1 MTKINHIGLIVDGN
15 GRWAKER
22 GQKRSYGHKKGAEA
36 LEKIILY
43 INENKI
49 ANYLSLY
56 VFSTE
61 NFNRSEEE
69 VNYLMELFMKWFKKA
84 KDKYQNA
91 NIKVLFSSQ
100 KNYLKKEIV
109 DAINE
114 LENATKENTGLV
126 VNFCLSYGG
135 RQEIV
140 DATKKISEKVLN
152 KEIKVEDIN
161 EELFKKYLY
170 NDLPDVDFLIRTS
183 GENRISNFMLWQLSY
198 AEFYFP
204 KTYFPD
210 FTPESLEEAIKEY
223 EKRDR
228 RFGKIKNEK
237 QSK

>member
-100 KNYLKKEIV
+100 KSYLKKEIV

-114 LENATKENTGLV
+114 LENATRKNTGLV

-152 KEIKVEDIN
+152 KEIKIEDIN
-161 EELFKKYLY
+161 EDLFKKYLY
-170 NDLPDVDFLIRTS
+170 NALPDVDFLIRTS

-204 KTYFPD
+204 KVYFPD

-228 RFGKIKNEK
+228 RFGKIKK
-237 QSK
+237 

>member
-1 MTKINHIGLIVDGN
+1 MTKVNHIGIIVDGN
-15 GRWAKER
+15 GRWAKEK
-22 GQKRSYGHKKGAEA
+22 GKSRSEGHKAGAET

-43 INENKI
+43 ISKENI

-61 NFNRSEEE
+61 NFSRSPEE
-69 VNYLMELFMKWFKKA
+69 VNYLMELFMKWFKKCKEKY
-84 KDKYQNA
+84 KDA

-100 KNYLKKEIV
+100 KEFLKPEIV
-109 DAINE
+109 KAIDE
-114 LENATKENTGLV
+114 LEEATKDNTGLV

-140 DATKKISEKVLN
+140 DATKKVATAVLEN
-152 KEIKVEDIN
+152 KLNINDIN

-183 GENRISNFMLWQLSY
+183 GENRVSNFMLWQISY
-198 AEFYFP
+198 AEMYFP
-204 KTYFPD
+204 KVYFPD
-210 FTPESLEEAIKEY
+210 FTPKYLEEAIEEY

-228 RFGKIKNEK
+228 RFGNVK
-237 QSK
+237 

>member
-1 MTKINHIGLIVDGN
+1 MTKINHIGIIVDGN
-15 GRWAKER
+15 GRWAKEK
-22 GQKRSYGHKKGAEA
+22 GKSRSEGHKAGAET

-43 INENKI
+43 ISKENI

-61 NFNRSEEE
+61 NFSRSPEE
-69 VNYLMELFMKWFKKA
+69 VNYLMELFMKWFKKCKEKY
-84 KDKYQNA
+84 KDT

-100 KNYLKKEIV
+100 KEFLKPEIV
-109 DAINE
+109 KAIDE
-114 LENATKENTGLV
+114 LEEATKDNTGLV

-140 DATKKISEKVLN
+140 DATKKIATAVLEN
-152 KEIKVEDIN
+152 KLNINDIN

-183 GENRISNFMLWQLSY
+183 GENRVSNFMLWQISY
-198 AEFYFP
+198 AEMYFP
-204 KTYFPD
+204 KVYFPD
-210 FTPESLEEAIKEY
+210 FTPKYLEEAIEEY

-228 RFGKIKNEK
+228 RFGNVK
-237 QSK
+237 

>member
-152 KEIKVEDIN
+152 KEIKIEDIN

-183 GENRISNFMLWQLSY
+183 GENRISNFMLWQISY

-204 KTYFPD
+204 KVYFPD
-210 FTPESLEEAIKEY
+210 FTPECLKEAINVYKT
-223 EKRDR
+223 RDR
-228 RFGKIKNEK
+228 RFGKIKK
-237 QSK
+237 

>member
-1 MTKINHIGLIVDGN
+1 MTKINHIGIIVDGN
-15 GRWAKER
+15 GRWAKEK
-22 GQKRSYGHKKGAEA
+22 GKSRSEGHKAGAEA

-43 INENKI
+43 INKESI

-61 NFNRSEEE
+61 NFSRSPEE
-69 VNYLMELFMKWFKKA
+69 VNYLMELFMKWFKKC
-84 KDKYQNA
+84 KEKYKNA

-100 KNYLKKEIV
+100 KEFLKPEIV
-109 DAINE
+109 KAIDE
-114 LENATKENTGLV
+114 LEETTKDNTGLV

-140 DATKKISEKVLN
+140 DATKKIATAVLEN
-152 KEIKVEDIN
+152 KLNIDDIN

-183 GENRISNFMLWQLSY
+183 GENRVSNFMLWQISY
-198 AEFYFP
+198 AEMYFP
-204 KTYFPD
+204 KVYFPD
-210 FTPESLEEAIKEY
+210 FTPKCLEEAIEEY

-228 RFGKIKNEK
+228 RFGNIK
-237 QSK
+237 

>member
-1 MTKINHIGLIVDGN
+1 MTKVNHIGIIVDGN
-15 GRWAKER
+15 GRWAKEK
-22 GQKRSYGHKKGAEA
+22 GKSRSEGHKAGAET

-43 INENKI
+43 ISKENI

-61 NFNRSEEE
+61 NFSRSPEE
-69 VNYLMELFMKWFKKA
+69 VNYLMELFMKWFKKCKEKY
-84 KDKYQNA
+84 KDA

-100 KNYLKKEIV
+100 KEFLKPEIV
-109 DAINE
+109 NAIDE
-114 LENATKENTGLV
+114 LEETTKDNTGLV

-140 DATKKISEKVLN
+140 DATKKIATAVLEN
-152 KEIKVEDIN
+152 KLNINDIN

-183 GENRISNFMLWQLSY
+183 GENRVSNFMLWQISY
-198 AEFYFP
+198 AEMYFP
-204 KTYFPD
+204 KVYFPD
-210 FTPESLEEAIKEY
+210 FTPKCLEEAIEEY

-228 RFGKIKNEK
+228 RFGNVK
-237 QSK
+237 

>member
-84 KDKYQNA
+84 KDKYQSA

-100 KNYLKKEIV
+100 KSYLKKEIV

-114 LENATKENTGLV
+114 LEDATKENTGLV

-152 KEIKVEDIN
+152 KEIKIEDIN

>member
-1 MTKINHIGLIVDGN
+1 MTKINHIGIIVDGN
-15 GRWAKER
+15 GRWAKEK
-22 GQKRSYGHKKGAEA
+22 GKSRSEGHKAGAET

-43 INENKI
+43 ISKEKI

-61 NFNRSEEE
+61 NFSRSPEE
-69 VNYLMELFMKWFKKA
+69 VNYLMELFMKWFKKC
-84 KDKYQNA
+84 KEKYKNA

-100 KNYLKKEIV
+100 KEFLKPEIV
-109 DAINE
+109 KAIDE
-114 LENATKENTGLV
+114 LEDATKNNTGLV

-140 DATKKISEKVLN
+140 DATKKIATAVLEN
-152 KEIKVEDIN
+152 KLNINDIN

-183 GENRISNFMLWQLSY
+183 GENRVSNFMLWQISY
-198 AEFYFP
+198 AEMYFP
-204 KTYFPD
+204 KVYFPD
-210 FTPESLEEAIKEY
+210 FTPKCLEEAIEEY

-228 RFGKIKNEK
+228 RFGNIK
-237 QSK
+237 

>member
-1 MTKINHIGLIVDGN
+1 MTKVNHIGIIVDGN
-15 GRWAKER
+15 GRWAKEK
-22 GQKRSYGHKKGAEA
+22 GKSRSEGHKAGAET

-43 INENKI
+43 ISKENI

-61 NFNRSEEE
+61 NFSRSPEE
-69 VNYLMELFMKWFKKA
+69 VNYLMELFMKWFKKCKEKY
-84 KDKYQNA
+84 KDA

-100 KNYLKKEIV
+100 KEFLKPEIV
-109 DAINE
+109 KAIDE
-114 LENATKENTGLV
+114 LEEATKDNTGLV

-140 DATKKISEKVLN
+140 DATKKIATAVLEN
-152 KEIKVEDIN
+152 KLNINDIN

-183 GENRISNFMLWQLSY
+183 GENRVSNFMLWQISY
-198 AEFYFP
+198 AEMYFP
-204 KTYFPD
+204 KVYFPD
-210 FTPESLEEAIKEY
+210 FTPKCLEEAIEEY

-228 RFGKIKNEK
+228 RFGNVK
-237 QSK
+237 

>member
-1 MTKINHIGLIVDGN
+1 MTKVNHIGIIVDGN
-15 GRWAKER
+15 GRWAKEK
-22 GQKRSYGHKKGAEA
+22 GKSRSEGHKAGAET

-43 INENKI
+43 ISKENI

-61 NFNRSEEE
+61 NFSRSPEE
-69 VNYLMELFMKWFKKA
+69 VNYLMELFMKWFKKCKEKY
-84 KDKYQNA
+84 KDA

-100 KNYLKKEIV
+100 KEFLKPEIV
-109 DAINE
+109 KAIDE
-114 LENATKENTGLV
+114 LEEATKDNNGLV

-140 DATKKISEKVLN
+140 DATKKIATAVLEN
-152 KEIKVEDIN
+152 KLNINDIN

-183 GENRISNFMLWQLSY
+183 GENRVSNFMLWQISY
-198 AEFYFP
+198 AEMYFP
-204 KTYFPD
+204 KVYFPD
-210 FTPESLEEAIKEY
+210 FTPKCLEEAIEEY

-228 RFGKIKNEK
+228 RFGNVK
-237 QSK
+237 

>member
-1 MTKINHIGLIVDGN
+1 MDTINHIGIIVDGN
-15 GRWAKER
+15 GRWAQEK
-22 GQKRSYGHKKGAEA
+22 GKIRSEGHKAGADA

-43 INENKI
+43 MSKNKI

-61 NFNRSEEE
+61 NFNRSSEE

-84 KDKYQNA
+84 KSKYDSE

-100 KNYLKKEIV
+100 KSFLKPEIV

-114 LENATKENTGLV
+114 LEEATKNNTGLV

-140 DATKKISEKVLN
+140 DATKKIASDV
-152 KEIKVEDIN
+152 KEGYLKIEDIN
-161 EELFKKYLY
+161 EKMYSEYLY

-183 GENRISNFMLWQLSY
+183 GENRISNFMLWQISY

-204 KTYFPD
+204 KVYFPD
-210 FTPESLEEAIKEY
+210 FTPKSLEEAIEVYKT
-223 EKRDR
+223 RDR
-228 RFGKIKNEK
+228 RFGKIKK
-237 QSK
+237 

>member
-1 MTKINHIGLIVDGN
+1 MTKINHIGIIVDGN
-15 GRWAKER
+15 GRWAKEK
-22 GQKRSYGHKKGAEA
+22 GKSRSEGHKAGAEA

-43 INENKI
+43 INKESI

-61 NFNRSEEE
+61 NFSRSPEE
-69 VNYLMELFMKWFKKA
+69 VNYLMELFMKWFKKC
-84 KDKYQNA
+84 KEKYKNA

-100 KNYLKKEIV
+100 KEFLKPEIV
-109 DAINE
+109 KAIDE
-114 LENATKENTGLV
+114 LEEATKDNTGLV

-140 DATKKISEKVLN
+140 DATKKIATAVLEN
-152 KEIKVEDIN
+152 KLNIDDIN

-183 GENRISNFMLWQLSY
+183 GENRVSNFMLWQISY
-198 AEFYFP
+198 AEMYFP
-204 KTYFPD
+204 KVYFPD
-210 FTPESLEEAIKEY
+210 FTPKCLEEAIEEY

-228 RFGKIKNEK
+228 RFGNIK
-237 QSK
+237 

>member
-1 MTKINHIGLIVDGN
+1 MTKINHIGIIVDGN
-15 GRWAKER
+15 GRWAKEK
-22 GQKRSYGHKKGAEA
+22 GKSRSEGHKAGAEA

-43 INENKI
+43 ISKEKI

-61 NFNRSEEE
+61 NFSRSPEE
-69 VNYLMELFMKWFKKA
+69 VNYLMELFMKWFKKC
-84 KDKYQNA
+84 KEKYKNA

-100 KNYLKKEIV
+100 KEFLKPEIV
-109 DAINE
+109 KAIDE
-114 LENATKENTGLV
+114 LEETTKDNTGLV

-140 DATKKISEKVLN
+140 DATKKIATAVLEN
-152 KEIKVEDIN
+152 KLNINDIN

-183 GENRISNFMLWQLSY
+183 GENRVSNFMLWQISY
-198 AEFYFP
+198 AEMYFP
-204 KTYFPD
+204 KVYFPD
-210 FTPESLEEAIKEY
+210 FTPKCLEEAIKEY

-228 RFGKIKNEK
+228 RFGNIK
-237 QSK
+237 

>member
-1 MTKINHIGLIVDGN
+1 MTKVNHIGIIVDGN
-15 GRWAKER
+15 GRWAKEK
-22 GQKRSYGHKKGAEA
+22 GKSRSEGHKAGAET

-43 INENKI
+43 ISKENI

-61 NFNRSEEE
+61 NFSRSPEE
-69 VNYLMELFMKWFKKA
+69 VNYLMELFMKWFKKCKEKY
-84 KDKYQNA
+84 KDA

-100 KNYLKKEIV
+100 KEFLKPEIV
-109 DAINE
+109 KAIDE
-114 LENATKENTGLV
+114 LEEATKDNTGLV

-140 DATKKISEKVLN
+140 DATKKIATAALENKLN
-152 KEIKVEDIN
+152 INDIN

-183 GENRISNFMLWQLSY
+183 GENRVSNFMLWQISY
-198 AEFYFP
+198 AEMYFP
-204 KTYFPD
+204 KVYFPD
-210 FTPESLEEAIKEY
+210 FTPKCLEEAIEEY

-228 RFGKIKNEK
+228 RFGNVK
-237 QSK
+237 

>member
-1 MTKINHIGLIVDGN
+1 MTKVNHIGIIVDGN
-15 GRWAKER
+15 GRWAKEK
-22 GQKRSYGHKKGAEA
+22 GKSRSEGHKAGAET

-43 INENKI
+43 ISKENI

-61 NFNRSEEE
+61 NFSRSPEE
-69 VNYLMELFMKWFKKA
+69 VNYLMELFMKWFKKC
-84 KDKYQNA
+84 KEKYKAA

-100 KNYLKKEIV
+100 KEFLKPEIV
-109 DAINE
+109 KAIDE
-114 LENATKENTGLV
+114 LEEATKDNTGLV

-140 DATKKISEKVLN
+140 DATKKIATAVLEN
-152 KEIKVEDIN
+152 KLNIKDIN

-183 GENRISNFMLWQLSY
+183 GENRVSNFMLWQISY
-198 AEFYFP
+198 AEMYFP
-204 KTYFPD
+204 KVYFPD
-210 FTPESLEEAIKEY
+210 FTPKCLEEAIEEY

-228 RFGKIKNEK
+228 RFGNVK
-237 QSK
+237 

>member
-1 MTKINHIGLIVDGN
+1 MAKVNHIGIIVDGN
-15 GRWAKER
+15 GRWAKEK
-22 GQKRSYGHKKGAEA
+22 GKSRSEGHKAGAET

-43 INENKI
+43 ISKENI

-61 NFNRSEEE
+61 NFSRSPEE
-69 VNYLMELFMKWFKKA
+69 VNYLMELFMKWFKKCKEKY
-84 KDKYQNA
+84 KDA

-100 KNYLKKEIV
+100 KEFLKPEIV
-109 DAINE
+109 KAIDE
-114 LENATKENTGLV
+114 LEEATKDNTGLV

-140 DATKKISEKVLN
+140 DATKKIATAVLEN
-152 KEIKVEDIN
+152 KLNINDIN

-183 GENRISNFMLWQLSY
+183 GENRVSNFMLWQISY
-198 AEFYFP
+198 AEMYFP
-204 KTYFPD
+204 KVYFPD
-210 FTPESLEEAIKEY
+210 FTPKCLEEAIEEY

-228 RFGKIKNEK
+228 RFGNVK
-237 QSK
+237 

>member
-1 MTKINHIGLIVDGN
+1 MTKVNHIGIIVDGN
-15 GRWAKER
+15 GRWAKEK
-22 GQKRSYGHKKGAEA
+22 GKSRSEGHKAGAET

-43 INENKI
+43 ISKENI

-61 NFNRSEEE
+61 NFSRSPEE
-69 VNYLMELFMKWFKKA
+69 VNYLMELFMKWFKKCKEKY
-84 KDKYQNA
+84 KDA

-100 KNYLKKEIV
+100 KEFLKPEIV
-109 DAINE
+109 KAIDE
-114 LENATKENTGLV
+114 LEEATKDNTDLV

-140 DATKKISEKVLN
+140 DATKKIATAVLEN
-152 KEIKVEDIN
+152 KLNINDIN

-183 GENRISNFMLWQLSY
+183 GENRVSNFMLWQISY
-198 AEFYFP
+198 AEMYFP
-204 KTYFPD
+204 KVYFPD
-210 FTPESLEEAIKEY
+210 FTPKCLEEAIEEY

-228 RFGKIKNEK
+228 RFGNVK
-237 QSK
+237 

>member
-100 KNYLKKEIV
+100 KSYLKKEIV

-114 LENATKENTGLV
+114 LENATRKNTGLV

-152 KEIKVEDIN
+152 KEIKIEDIN

-170 NDLPDVDFLIRTS
+170 NALPDVDFLIRTS

-204 KTYFPD
+204 KVYFPD

-228 RFGKIKNEK
+228 RFGKIKK
-237 QSK
+237 

>member
-1 MTKINHIGLIVDGN
+1 MTKVNHIGIIVDGN
-15 GRWAKER
+15 GRWAKEK
-22 GQKRSYGHKKGAEA
+22 GKSRSEGHKAGAET

-43 INENKI
+43 ISKENI

-61 NFNRSEEE
+61 NFSRSPEE
-69 VNYLMELFMKWFKKA
+69 VNYLMELFMKWFKKCKEKY
-84 KDKYQNA
+84 KDA

-100 KNYLKKEIV
+100 KEFLKPEIV
-109 DAINE
+109 KAIDE
-114 LENATKENTGLV
+114 LEEATKDNTGLV

-140 DATKKISEKVLN
+140 DATKKIATAVLEN
-152 KEIKVEDIN
+152 KLNINDIN

-183 GENRISNFMLWQLSY
+183 GENRVSNFMLWQISY
-198 AEFYFP
+198 AEMYFS
-204 KTYFPD
+204 KVYFPD
-210 FTPESLEEAIKEY
+210 FTPKCLEEAIEEY

-228 RFGKIKNEK
+228 RFGNVK
-237 QSK
+237 

>member
-1 MTKINHIGLIVDGN
+1 MTKINHIGIIVDGN
-15 GRWAKER
+15 GRWAKEK
-22 GQKRSYGHKKGAEA
+22 GKSRSEGHKAGAEA

-43 INENKI
+43 INKESI

-61 NFNRSEEE
+61 NFSRSPEE
-69 VNYLMELFMKWFKKA
+69 VNYLMELFMKWFKKC
-84 KDKYQNA
+84 KEKYKNA

-100 KNYLKKEIV
+100 KEFLKPEIAK
-109 DAINE
+109 AIDE
-114 LENATKENTGLV
+114 LEEATKDNTGLV

-140 DATKKISEKVLN
+140 DATKKIATAVLEN
-152 KEIKVEDIN
+152 KLNIDDIN

-183 GENRISNFMLWQLSY
+183 GENRVSNFMLWQISY
-198 AEFYFP
+198 AEMYFP
-204 KTYFPD
+204 KVYFPD
-210 FTPESLEEAIKEY
+210 FTPKCLEEAIEEY

-228 RFGKIKNEK
+228 RFVNIK
-237 QSK
+237 

>member
-109 DAINE
+109 DAINK

-152 KEIKVEDIN
+152 KEIKIEDIN

-204 KTYFPD
+204 KVYFPD

-228 RFGKIKNEK
+228 RFGKIKK
-237 QSK
+237 

>member
-109 DAINE
+109 DAINK

-152 KEIKVEDIN
+152 KEIKIQDIN

-204 KTYFPD
+204 KVYFPD
-210 FTPESLEEAIKEY
+210 FTSESLEEAIKEY

-228 RFGKIKNEK
+228 RFGKIKK
-237 QSK
+237 

>member
-114 LENATKENTGLV
+114 LENVTKENTGLV

-152 KEIKVEDIN
+152 KEIKIEDIN

-204 KTYFPD
+204 KVYFPD

-228 RFGKIKNEK
+228 RFGKIKK
-237 QSK
+237 

>member
-1 MTKINHIGLIVDGN
+1 MTKVNHIGIIVDGN
-15 GRWAKER
+15 GRWAKEK
-22 GQKRSYGHKKGAEA
+22 GKSRSEGHKAGAET

-43 INENKI
+43 ISKENI

-61 NFNRSEEE
+61 NFSRSPEE
-69 VNYLMELFMKWFKKA
+69 VNYLMELFMKWFKKCKEKY
-84 KDKYQNA
+84 KDA

-100 KNYLKKEIV
+100 KEFLKPEIV
-109 DAINE
+109 KAIDE
-114 LENATKENTGLV
+114 LEEATKDNTGLV

-140 DATKKISEKVLN
+140 DATKKIATAVLEN
-152 KEIKVEDIN
+152 KLNINDIN

-183 GENRISNFMLWQLSY
+183 GENRVSNFMLWQISY
-198 AEFYFP
+198 AEMYFA
-204 KTYFPD
+204 KVYFPD
-210 FTPESLEEAIKEY
+210 FTPKCLEEAIEEY

-228 RFGKIKNEK
+228 RFGNVK
-237 QSK
+237 